1 MGPAFRNANQASNL
15 QAQTQMPFR
24 AKTKEGV
31 GPPQGSGGHALS
43 KCMQFL

>member
-31 GPPQGSGGHALS
+31 GPPQGPALS